1 MHPSGDI
8 RGVTSDL
15 LLGKR
20 IILGVTGSVAAVKC
34 VELAHELI
42 RHGADVIPVMSR
54 SATRIIHPDA
64 LGYATGHMPIVEL
77 TGEIEHVAL
86 AGDREDSADLFLV
99 APATA
104 NTISKMAYGI
114 DDTAVTTVA
123 TTAIGSGM
131 KVVVVP
137 AMHGSMQ
144 RHPGVSEAIARLK
157 TWGIQVV
164 DPVISEGKAKFPA
177 VETVA
182 AHVIRAAGNV
192 PDLSGKRGLVV
203 SGPTYE
209 MIDGFRAVT
218 NLSTGNSGRALAR
231 WGFYCG
237 ADVQMWRSNPPD
249 VPFIE
254 SRPFRSVDDL
264 LDMVRSADFDFV
276 IMVAAVSDFKPTR
289 TAGKIPSDTGFDL
302 RMEPTPKVIDEL
314 RSKTKFLVGFKAL
327 VGASEST
334 LRDTGY
340 EKLMSSDLDL
350 VVANDVDR
358 VMPDDTECV
367 VITKDGRGHPF
378 RGNKDG
384 LARLVYEEIAKGIGG
399 T

>member
-1 MHPSGDI
+1 MHPSRDI
-8 RGVTSDL
+8 KGISSDL
-15 LLGKR
+15 LDGRR
-20 IILGVTGSVAAVKC
+20 IILGVTGSIAAVKC
-34 VELAHELI
+34 IELAHELI
-42 RHGADVIPVMSR
+42 RHGAEVIPVMSR

-64 LGYATGHMPIVEL
+64 LGYATGNIPIVEL
-77 TGEIEHVAL
+77 TGEVEHVAL
-86 AGDREDSADLFLV
+86 AGERDGSADLFLV

-157 TWGIQVV
+157 TWGVQVL
-164 DPVISEGKAKFPA
+164 DPVMSEGKAKFPS

-182 AHVIRAAGNV
+182 AYVIRSVGNT
-192 PDLSGKRGLVV
+192 PDLSGRRGLVI

-237 ADVQMWRSNPPD
+237 ADMQMWCSMSPD
-249 VPFIE
+249 VPFVG

-276 IMVAAVSDFKPTR
+276 IMVAAVSDFKPHR
-289 TAGKIPSDTGFDL
+289 TSGKIPSDSAFDL

-314 RSKTKFLVGFKAL
+314 RSKTGYLVGFKAL
-327 VGASEST
+327 VGSSEAA
-334 LRDTGY
+334 LREAGY
-340 EKLMSSDLDL
+340 DKLMSSKLDL
-350 VVANDVDR
+350 VVANDVER
-358 VMPDDTECV
+358 VGADETECV
-367 VITKDGRGHPF
+367 IVTKEGRGIPY
-378 RGNKDG
+378 RGEKDG
-384 LARLVYEEIAKGIGG
+384 LAGLIYEEIAKGLGG
-399 T
+399 A